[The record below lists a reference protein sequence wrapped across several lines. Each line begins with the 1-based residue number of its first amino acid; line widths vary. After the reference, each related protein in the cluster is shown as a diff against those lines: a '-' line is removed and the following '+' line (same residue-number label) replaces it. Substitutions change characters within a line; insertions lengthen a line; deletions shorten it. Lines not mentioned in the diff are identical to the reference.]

1 MLGVKRLREATAS
14 VLEARIPKPSGGPS
28 CRAIRPLSRDQPRGR
43 PRPPSLPAA
52 GVRGQR
58 GVGATLEARATAG
71 GGGGG
76 SRLGQ
81 KSRVKVT
88 AGVTASEVRV
98 KAEDRKVWRG

>member
-1 MLGVKRLREATAS
+1 MSGDSAAVRRPAT
-14 VLEARIPKPSGGPS
+14 RPPS
-28 CRAIRPLSRDQPRGR
+28 
-43 PRPPSLPAA
+43 PSLPAA